1 MASPREAHIAPVED
15 EQPRCDICGWHDRK
29 LRNVHINVTPLE
41 RIQIHKWARHGQIL
55 PSSWSKDYGKTP

>member
-29 LRNVHINVTPLE
+29 LRNIALHVTPLD
-41 RIQIHKWARHGQIL
+41 RIQMHKWAKHNMPL
-55 PSSWSKDYGKTP
+55 PESWSKDYGKTP